1 MAIEDMQVRPRGG
14 EGPTDASRAHLALK
28 GTSIPDL
35 NVRQDLPC
43 ALRCFGQNLY
53 F

>member
-14 EGPTDASRAHLALK
+14 EGPTDASQAHLALK

-43 ALRCFGQNLY
+43 ALRCYVQNLY